1 MNIALDI
8 RRIHDYGAGTYT
20 RNLVMQL
27 ARLDTSNHYWLIGT
41 PADWSEVTPLP
52 ERFALLDYDYS
63 DGRFRY
69 EWRLGWLLRKRDIQ
83 LCHIPYLAAPWLLP
97 CPYVLTVHDIVD
109 FLVPVRDRH
118 PVQSAWQFYRMRRS
132 LQRAQGVVCVSRATQ
147 RDLQRTFGVP
157 ANKTDVIYNALDQ
170 RLTQTIELEEIERT
184 LARYQAEPPFLLY
197 AGNVKP
203 HKNLPRLIE
212 AFAVLKDDL
221 RHHRHYRNLRLFIIG
236 DELSKHP
243 QLRRAVIKSRTQA
256 DVRFLGFVPPPT
268 LKVFYSRAAA
278 FVFPSLYE
286 GFGLPPLEAMAH
298 GTPVVASHV
307 PALAEVTGNA
317 AILVNP
323 ENVFDISRG
332 IRQVLLDDALR
343 QRLVNLGY
351 QQVQRFSWEESVR
364 RVLQLYAQAVAG

>member
-8 RRIHDYGAGTYT
+8 RRIQDYGAGTYT

-41 PADWSEVTPLP
+41 PADWSEVAPLP
-52 ERFALLDYDYS
+52 ERFALLDYEHS

-69 EWRLGWLLRKRDIQ
+69 EWRLGWRLRKHHIQ

-97 CPYVLTVHDIVD
+97 CPYLLTVHDIVD
-109 FLVPVRDRH
+109 FLTPVRDRH
-118 PVQSAWQFYRMRRS
+118 PLQSAWQFYRMRRS
-132 LQRAQGVVCVSRATQ
+132 LQRAQRVVCVSRATQ
-147 RDLQRTFGVP
+147 RDLQRTFGIP
-157 ANKTDVIYNALDQ
+157 ANKTDVIYNALDE
-170 RLTQTIELEEIERT
+170 RFTQSIEPEEIKRT
-184 LARYQAEPPFLLY
+184 LARYQAELPFLLY
-197 AGNVKP
+197 AGNIKP

-212 AFAVLKDDL
+212 AFAVLKDEL
-221 RHHRHYRNLRLFIIG
+221 RQHPYYRNLRLFIIG

-268 LKVFYSRAAA
+268 LKAFYSRAAA

-298 GTPVVASHV
+298 GTPVVASNV
-307 PALAEVTGNA
+307 SALTEVTSNA
-317 AILVNP
+317 AVLVNP

-343 QRLVNLGY
+343 QRLINLGY

-364 RVLQLYAQAVAG
+364 RVLHLYMQAVAG